1 MSDPERDIVLAARD
15 GLRRISRKTHGFQMP
30 DDFDE
35 GDRRSAI
42 DQWKRWYLA
51 IRPDAEFEN

>member
-35 GDRRSAI
+35 GDRRLGDRSVET
-42 DQWKRWYLA
+42 LVPA